1 MPSITLTSDSALVD
15 GVPVPVTTGSF
26 KDVLAYLEKQKA
38 KPKAEEPAKVEAEAA
53 PEADPKAEEPAKVEA
68 KAKVEIKK

>member
-1 MPSITLTSDSALVD
+1 MPSITLTSDGAFVD

-26 KDVLAYLEKQKA
+26 KDVLAYLETQKA
-38 KPKAEEPAKVEAEAA
+38 K
-53 PEADPKAEEPAKVEA
+53 PKAEEPAKVEA

>member
-1 MPSITLTSDSALVD
+1 MPSITLTSDSAFVD
-15 GVPVPVTTGSF
+15 GVPVPVTSGSY

-53 PEADPKAEEPAKVEA
+53 PEVEAKAEEPVKAEA
-68 KAKVEIKK
+68 KAKAEVKK